1 NNAGALFVLEP
12 GRAECLWL
20 QAFVVPQSQILAD
33 MLLPRETGQ
42 ASRGSTEL
50 AEVLGLEPNPSQRRC
65 SEFFNGLLANI
76 QALPTG
82 RAQRSGAE
90 RGRAC
95 GGAPDSDRC

>member
-65 SEFFNGLLANI
+65 SEFFNGLLGLSSRHQQVIVAD
-76 QALPTG
+76 
-82 RAQRSGAE
+82 RRSGEGLAPH
-90 RGRAC
+90 RRAA
-95 GGAPDSDRC
+95 GGS